1 MNSRIKIVL
10 IVAIML
16 ASVVLSTSFSS
27 AQASGSVAYSPT
39 VFSSGTTVLAEAS
52 GGSFGSGISVYFYLS
67 SSPSSS
73 GISGSYIGS
82 FSLTGGSTTLSNAQM
97 KFTIPSV
104 SAGTYYILASDS
116 SSPTSSGAQFT
127 TASQIAI
134 SALKPSISVTG
145 TQPTTS
151 ATVTGSGWD
160 PSSSVSAYLAGPQGS
175 SIYSTLLGTFTA
187 TTSGSLPSGLSFTIP
202 AVASGSYT
210 IVAQETSSS
219 SPNSGI
225 TADAALTV
233 TPIISVSP
241 FDISGTV
248 GPQFTVSGYGF
259 PSLAT
264 IASNGISVGPAKAT
278 NTATSAS
285 ASGSFSAVA
294 SLTSQITT
302 PGFYTVTVQYNSSSY
317 SQANAI
323 LVSIPNPISLGFTFT
338 PISVTPNTAFTAMV
352 YNFPA
357 GSQVSINLGP
367 VVLGQVS
374 TDSNGYA
381 KLQGDVPALTAGS
394 YSAVASSSGLYAS
407 ASVTVASYFSV
418 VDPDGIAM
426 VSTSEYFPSSGHY
439 TVLAY
444 GLTPGTTYAFS
455 DSAASSTAKVLSITS
470 GKLTLNSAPAFDFQP
485 SSNGTL
491 IFTFEPNFGSAAT
504 SSSITLTYSG
514 GSVAGY
520 SGSAYG
526 YTAVQPPHFSISYNT
541 VNIIEQGTSETVTV
555 SGIIPSGSL
564 VYPGLSTSYNVYMG
578 TSELS
583 FLIGSST
590 QPTSVLSSTGTS
602 VTISFTVPATS
613 GLYYLA
619 ITYSGEPLSSAVYS
633 TPVVVSYPSTTLSSG
648 SVQTVPIL
656 TSGVVTGYYI
666 VGYSFYS
673 PATVKVYYYTETSLV
688 SSTPGLTDGGFSFSM
703 SVSSNPEPSGT
714 YEVIAQA
721 TYQSSTYS
729 AYSSYTV
736 YPYFSVASGGTYS
749 GPIGSQF
756 SFTMTSFLPDENY
769 YIYFSSQNVFSGKT
783 SSTGSLSSGFSIPSV
798 KPGSYNMT
806 VVQASS
812 MNAVASREF
821 NVTPSTS
828 LTIMSG
834 YYAFPGQLVN
844 YSWKT
849 SVAPNAPGG
858 TSGGPYYGNV
868 FVTVYFNGSAVF
880 TSPSSLTSAASATYL
895 NGSFQMPN
903 DNAGSYWGVTLSWQ
917 QDEYILESSA
927 TTTETISSY
936 HAMSG
941 GGVFLGLVSGNGALV
956 TGISQS
962 QVAQITAAVNSSI
975 SASLSVP
982 LSELNAKISSIN
994 NTVVYLN
1001 TSFGTMKSS
1010 VTTLDASITAL
1021 NGTVVTLET
1030 TVGTVQTSLS
1040 SLNATLES
1048 MNGKVA
1054 TVETSVGTLTGNVT
1068 SINGK
1073 VVTIQTSLGTLKMG
1087 VNSLQNKT
1095 GNIVNY
1101 GLIIDIVIIAL
1112 VAVTLGMAVVSL
1124 MGMRDLRK
1132 RFGMKKE

>member
-39 VFSSGTTVLAEAS
+39 VFSSGTTVLAEAN
-52 GGSFGSGISVYFYLS
+52 GGSFGSGITVYFYLS
-67 SSPSSS
+67 TSPSSS

-82 FSLTGGSTTLSNAQM
+82 VSLTAGSTTLSDAQV

-104 SAGTYYILASDS
+104 SAGTYYIIASDS
-116 SSPTSSGAQFT
+116 SSATSSGAEFAS
-127 TASQIAI
+127 ASQITV
-134 SALKPSISVTG
+134 STLKPSISVTG
-145 TQPTTS
+145 TQPTTTG
-151 ATVTGSGWD
+151 TVAGSGWD
-160 PSSSVSAYLAGPQGS
+160 PSSSISVYLAGPQGS
-175 SIYSTLLGTFTA
+175 SIFSTLLGTFTA
-187 TTSGSLPSGLSFTIP
+187 TSSGSIPSGSSFTLP
-202 AVASGSYT
+202 EVASGSYT
-210 IVAQETSSS
+210 VVAQESSAS
-219 SPNSGI
+219 SNSGI
-225 TADAALTV
+225 TADGSLTIS
-233 TPIISVSP
+233 PILSVSP
-241 FDISGTV
+241 YDISGAV
-248 GPQFTVSGYGF
+248 GPQFTVYGYGF

-264 IASNGISVGPAKAT
+264 IPSDGISVGAAKAI
-278 NTATSAS
+278 NSATSAS
-285 ASGSFSAVA
+285 TSGTFSVTA
-294 SLTSQITT
+294 SLASAITT
-302 PGFYTVTVQYNSSSY
+302 SGPATVTVQYNSTSY

-323 LVSIPNPISLGFTFT
+323 LISIPNPVSLGFTFT
-338 PISVTPNTAFTAMV
+338 PTSLTPNTAFTAMV
-352 YNFPA
+352 YNFPSGA
-357 GSQVSINLGP
+357 QVSITIGSA
-367 VVLGQVS
+367 VLGQV
-374 TDSNGYA
+374 TADANGYA
-381 KLQGDVPALTAGS
+381 KLSGKVPAITAGS

-407 ASVTVASYFSV
+407 VSVTVSSYFSV

-426 VSTSEYFPSSGHY
+426 VSTSEYFPSSGYY
-439 TVLAY
+439 TVMAY
-444 GLTPGTTYAFS
+444 GLSPGTTYTFS
-455 DSAASSTAKVLSITS
+455 DSAASSSATVLSVTS
-470 GKLTLNSAPAFDFQP
+470 GKLTVDNAPTFEFQP

-491 IFTFEPNFGSAAT
+491 MFGFEPNFGSSAST
-504 SSSITLTYSG
+504 STITLSYSG
-514 GSVAGY
+514 GSVSGY
-520 SGSAYG
+520 SGNTYG
-526 YTAVQPPHFSISYNT
+526 YTAVQPPHFSISYGT
-541 VNIIEQGTSETVTV
+541 VSILEQGATETVTV

-564 VYPGLSTSYNVYMG
+564 VYPGLSTSYNIYLG

-590 QPTSVLSSTGTS
+590 QSTTTLSSTTS
-602 VTISFTVPATS
+602 SASISFTAPTTS

-619 ITYSGEPLSSAVYS
+619 LTYSGQPLSSAVYS
-633 TPVVVSYPSTTLSSG
+633 TPVVVSYPSTALSSG
-648 SVQTVPIL
+648 SVQAVTI
-656 TSGVVTGYYI
+656 TTAGEVTGYYI

-673 PATVKVYYYTETSLV
+673 PATVKVYYYTETSMV
-688 SSTPGLTDGGFSFSM
+688 SSAPSLTYGGFSFSI
-703 SVSSNPEPSGT
+703 SLASSPEPSGN
-714 YEVIAQA
+714 YAVIAQA
-721 TYQSSTYS
+721 TYQSSTYT

-736 YPYFSVASGGTYS
+736 YPIFSVASGGNYR

-756 SFTMTSFLPDENY
+756 SFTMTGFSADENY
-769 YIYFSSQNVFSGKT
+769 NIYFSSQKVFSGT
-783 SSTGSLSSGFSIPSV
+783 TDGTGSLSSSFNIPAF
-798 KPGSYNMT
+798 KPGSYNIT
-806 VVQASS
+806 VVQPSS
-812 MNAVASREF
+812 STTVASREF

-828 LTIMSG
+828 LTILSG
-834 YYAFPGQLVN
+834 YYSFPGQLVN

-849 SVAPNAPGG
+849 SVAPDAPGG

-868 FVTVYFNGSAVF
+868 YVTVFFNGSAIF
-880 TSPSSLTSAASATYL
+880 TSASSLKTTASASYL

-903 DNAGSYWGVTLSWQ
+903 GNAGSFWSVTLSWQ

-956 TGISQS
+956 TGISQN

-1010 VTTLDASITAL
+1010 VTALDASITAL

-1068 SINGK
+1068 SINGR

-1095 GNIVNY
+1095 SNIVNY

-1112 VAVTLGMAVVSL
+1112 VAVTLGMAAVSL